1 MSQDGGSERR
11 TRTRVDF
18 RGPVEIRVEGRL
30 LAVTQTR
37 DVSHNGLFA
46 VTKERAPLGTPC
58 LVTIPL
64 GGSDKELAVEIKG
77 VIARQEETGLA
88 ISFKEMDERSF
99 YHLRNLIRYNAENA
113 DEVDS
118 ELTKPGF

>member
-1 MSQDGGSERR
+1 MSQGVGSERR

-37 DVSHNGLFA
+37 DVSYNGLFA
-46 VTKERAPLGTPC
+46 VTTERAPLGTPC
-58 LVTIPL
+58 QVTLPL
-64 GGSDKELAVEIKG
+64 GGEDNDLAVEIKG
-77 VIARQEETGLA
+77 VITRQEASGLA
-88 ISFKEMDERSF
+88 VSFKEMDERSF
-99 YHLRNLIRYNAENA
+99 YHLRNLIRYNAEDA

-118 ELTKPGF
+118 ELIKPGF